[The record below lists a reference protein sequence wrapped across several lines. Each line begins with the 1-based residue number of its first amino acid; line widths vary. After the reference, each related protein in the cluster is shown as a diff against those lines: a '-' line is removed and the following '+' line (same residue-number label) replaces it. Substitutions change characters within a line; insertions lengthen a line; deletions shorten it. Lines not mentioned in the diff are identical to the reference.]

1 MNQYLS
7 STISAYSG
15 GSKHIFNHGSYQEAP
30 VMKKLT
36 SYLSLLA
43 LVSVISAAG
52 VSPANAAPALKGFS
66 PNPALDPNG
75 VAIVGL
81 PAWFQGQ
88 DGVAVKPCLDVAKCA
103 LAGTAGFNPALPL
116 SYPTNFPDE
125 AFYFDATNANIPVGT
140 GNALVVLALE
150 FTFVDALG
158 NLVPAATPGAVGSP
172 FQRVR
177 LRHTFLGGAGTITPA
192 PPAGSSFKVTTPWGT
207 VTFPLASAKCANSGG
222 DTKCTMT

>member
-1 MNQYLS
+1 
-7 STISAYSG
+7 
-15 GSKHIFNHGSYQEAP
+15 
-30 VMKKLT
+30 MKKLT
-36 SYLSLLA
+36 SYLSQLAVVSLL
-43 LVSVISAAG
+43 LAG

-81 PAWFQGQ
+81 PAWYQGI
-88 DGVAVKPCLDVAKCA
+88 DGVAVKPCLDVARCA
-103 LAGTAGFNPALPL
+103 LAGTPGFNPALAL
-116 SYPTNFPDE
+116 SYPTNFPSE
-125 AFYFDATNANIPVGT
+125 AFYFDAVNANIPVGT

-150 FTFVDALG
+150 FTFVDPLG
-158 NLVPAATPGAVGSP
+158 NLVTAATPGAVGSP

-207 VTFPLASAKCANSGG
+207 
-222 DTKCTMT
+222 